1 MLEGLAQSYLEALS
15 QTLRPA
21 DDYYWAGREAPRR
34 STTSTKQPSG
44 PPRFKS
50 RS

>member
-21 DDYYWAGREAPRR
+21 DDYYWAGREVPKRGATTTERPRAPSRL
-34 STTSTKQPSG
+34 
-44 PPRFKS
+44 KS